1 MSKIALTPNAS
12 GSGTFTIAA
21 PNSDTDRTLTLP
33 DEAGTVLTSGT
44 DVANFPSGFANG
56 ITGMDMFRLSASYSG
71 GTNFLTSNW
80 ERVDTDF
87 DKIGTGMS
95 ESSGVFTFPETG
107 IWHIQFTCRLALNG
121 SCRGLFGDIYHTR
134 NNSTYSLRAQNGE
147 SIGRINTNTTH
158 GGIVTTTVFDVT
170 DVAND
175 KVKFRFAADD
185 GETSTVVLGETSY
198 NSTNVLFIRLGD
210 T

>member
-1 MSKIALTPNAS
+1 MSEILVNTIKKADGTGSLTVPA
-12 GSGTFTIAA
+12 
-21 PNSDTDRTLTLP
+21 DT
-33 DEAGTVLTSGT
+33 GTVLTTATTASSIPGYG
-44 DVANFPSGFANG
+44 NQ
-56 ITGMDMFRLSASYSG
+56 ITGMDMYRLITAYTG

-87 DKIGTGMS
+87 TKIGTGIT

-107 IWHIQFTCRLALNG
+107 IWFIQFTCRINLSG

-134 NNSTYSLRAQNGE
+134 DNSTYTIRAQNGE
-147 SIGRINTNTTH
+147 NIGQINGNVTH

-185 GETSTVVLGETSY
+185 GETATSVLGSASRNDTCA
-198 NSTNVLFIRLGD
+198 LFIRIGD
-210 T
+210 A